1 MGKSIND
8 AIQVD
13 ALNSLLNS
21 NSLKQITND
30 GLNVNLIKN
39 NLTNFINDSSV
50 LKGYE
55 WNSVRKK
62 ISKYNNLL
70 SLRAEVATSLSS
82 SINSAVKMLLDYLG
96 DDLCIEPSK
105 LEEIQEAKRRCEN
118 LIVDLSNKINIKY
131 EEEKVDEVG
140 NITYKL
146 EYMYNSAERDEF
158 SKMLVKLRDET
169 VPELNRL
176 IEKINGLSD
185 IYSEA
190 LRIIKMSYGEIENFN
205 KEVNNLNS
213 SDKITLTV

>member
-50 LKGYE
+50 LKGDG

-70 SLRAEVATSLSS
+70 SLRAEVATSSL
-82 SINSAVKMLLDYLG
+82 
-96 DDLCIEPSK
+96 
-105 LEEIQEAKRRCEN
+105 
-118 LIVDLSNKINIKY
+118 
-131 EEEKVDEVG
+131 
-140 NITYKL
+140 
-146 EYMYNSAERDEF
+146 
-158 SKMLVKLRDET
+158 
-169 VPELNRL
+169 
-176 IEKINGLSD
+176 
-185 IYSEA
+185 
-190 LRIIKMSYGEIENFN
+190 
-205 KEVNNLNS
+205 
-213 SDKITLTV
+213 